1 VYLYAPDKVAAK
13 PAVIVAVSYCVFIV
27 LLGVTILII
36 LQLHPCGGTAS
47 QWYSGT
53 KLPSY
58 ADRLGF
64 VLIYAGTPNMNNCWD
79 VQSAGSL
86 THNQGG
92 DALGIVS
99 MVNYTLNKYSGD
111 ASRVYV
117 MGGSSGAMVCQATL
131 IKKSTSLLTESTDD
145 ASDGRII
152 SRCL

>member
-1 VYLYAPDKVAAK
+1 MY
-13 PAVIVAVSYCVFIV
+13 IV
-27 LLGVTILII
+27 LLGITILTI
-36 LQLHPCGGTAS
+36 LQLHPCGGTAQ

-64 VLIYAGTPNMNNCWD
+64 VLIYAGTPNMQNCWD

-86 THNQGG
+86 THGQGG

-117 MGGSSGAMVCQATL
+117 MGGSSGAMVCQATFIRNL
-131 IKKSTSLLTESTDD
+131 TSLLTMPPDD
-145 ASDGRII
+145 PSDGRII